1 MTTPTPG
8 AVRLS
13 DIAKRA
19 HVKRAA
25 ATKWRRLIDFPPAI
39 SDGRGGELFD
49 WEEVVD
55 WLDNRQIRSKD
66 LRPGERTGTSYGDRV
81 RRRPVPRHPQPP
93 TNPGALDRHL
103 EYMVRSLR
111 RRIVDAGVSAEAYV
125 YAALLLVFTSV
136 CEPQIGDE
144 IVTESRT
151 TGADVD
157 TPSLLDKVHLRI
169 HKALRIHRLAVK
181 PREEA
186 VQLPAVRE
194 KVIALRSAR
203 TLDIVALVNHSA
215 SIGADGFDA
224 LCRHYSGF
232 RTRADNYRTPAA
244 VAHLMASCAARLTP
258 ARTAL
263 DLHVR
268 GGELL
273 LAAAQCAPDARMENL
288 RGFGLDNDD
297 LRLAGMTLAV
307 HGYSALMQQGSV
319 KPWYTSDSGQVRADA
334 VLVNPYFNDRSREA
348 ERHRDWLFGPP
359 PLHND
364 NFAWLQHALDSTTA
378 EGAAVALMPD
388 NAATSDD
395 AQEQTIRKTMVER
408 GSLVALIALPGR
420 LFPGTDAPA
429 TIWVLRRPTGRP
441 ASVLCVDARSMGIQD
456 NSRSRTRLHGADQIA
471 SAVRDASQLR
481 AGKLRELP
489 NGGRAVV
496 VPPEAMREAEFS
508 SSPAA
513 YIDAMTDREITTS
526 WRDIEHADL
535 EVRAARDR
543 AHRAGHSR
551 LIRRSST
558 VSGAAPLARQSVLLN
573 EVCDIQPGPSNDT
586 LKKPERSRNDA
597 DTPILWPRHLVGR
610 RVVVAGAER
619 LSRHNAAAF
628 SRYRV
633 RTNDLLL
640 VRSGSIGEPAIVT
653 EDLGDAICGTNLT
666 RIRVKDPEVLDS
678 WFLLAYLLRPTV
690 LGVIREQAGRNRVPS
705 ISSGHL
711 GGTVIELPAIDA
723 QRRLGARM
731 REFDGQVAAYQR
743 AAKASEQFR
752 QVVFEG
758 MLSGEVELQ

>member
-1 MTTPTPG
+1 MLKWSKTPG
-8 AVRLS
+8 
-13 DIAKRA
+13 
-19 HVKRAA
+19 
-25 ATKWRRLIDFPPAI
+25 FPPAV
-39 SDGRGGELFD
+39 SGGRGGELFD
-49 WEEVVD
+49 WEQVVD
-55 WLDNRQIRSKD
+55 WLDNRQIRSNN
-66 LRPGERTGTSYGDRV
+66 LLPGERAGTTYGDRM
-81 RRRPVPRHPQPP
+81 RRQPTDRQSQPP
-93 TNPGALDRHL
+93 ISPEELGRRFRRLL
-103 EYMVRSLR
+103 KPLR
-111 RRIVDAGVSAEAYV
+111 RRTVGTNVPDESYIYA
-125 YAALLLVFTSV
+125 AALLTFSSV
-136 CEPQIGDE
+136 CEPQIGEE
-144 IVTESRT
+144 IVAMTRENGPRTESF
-151 TGADVD
+151 
-157 TPSLLDKVHLRI
+157 SLLEDISWRVD
-169 HKALRIHRLAVK
+169 KALRIQRLA
-181 PREEA
+181 PGA
-186 VQLPAVRE
+186 RE
-194 KVIALRSAR
+194 KMIKLRSAPAQ
-203 TLDIVALVNHSA
+203 DIVTLVTGSA
-215 SIGADGFDA
+215 DIGADGFDR
-224 LCRHYSGF
+224 LCGHYSGF
-232 RTRADNYRTPAA
+232 RVRADNYRTPER
-244 VAHLMASCAARLTP
+244 VAHLMASCAIGLTS

-273 LAAAQCAPDARMENL
+273 LAAARCAPGGRMENL
-288 RGFGLDNDD
+288 YGFGLDKDD

-307 HGYSALMQQGSV
+307 HDCLALMQQGST
-319 KPWYTSDSGQVRADA
+319 KPWYTSGSGQVRADA
-334 VLVNPYFNDRSREA
+334 VLVNPFFNDSSRDVEQP
-348 ERHRDWLFGPP
+348 RDWLFGPP
-359 PLHND
+359 PPHND
-364 NFAWLQHALDSTTA
+364 NFAWLQHALDSTTDA
-378 EGAAVALMPD
+378 GAAVALMPD

-395 AQEQTIRKTMVER
+395 AREKAIREAMVER
-408 GSLVALIALPGR
+408 GSLVALIALPDR
-420 LFPGTDAPA
+420 LFPGVNAPA

-441 ASVLCVDARSMGIQD
+441 GPVLCVDAGSMGIRE
-456 NSRSRTRLHGADQIA
+456 NSRSRTHLDGADEIA
-471 SAVRDASQLR
+471 LAVHSASWRR
-481 AGKLRELP
+481 AGKVRELP

-496 VPPEAMREAEFS
+496 VSPETMRDAEFS

-513 YIDAMTDREITTS
+513 YIDAMTDREVTTS
-526 WRDIEHADL
+526 WHDIEHADL
-535 EVRAARDR
+535 EARAARDR
-543 AHRAGHSR
+543 AHRAGDLR
-551 LIRRSST
+551 LVRRSSA

-586 LKKPERSRNDA
+586 LKKPERSRNDT